1 VIVGDFD
8 SLETSVE
15 TFYKDEDKKFSVQ
28 VQFQH
33 DDDQGCTDFDKAISA
48 LKEYERSK
56 YVLSAFH
63 ED

>member
-1 VIVGDFD
+1 
-8 SLETSVE
+8 VE
-15 TFYKDEDKKFSVQ
+15 AFYKDEDKRFGVQ

-33 DDDQGCTDFDKAISA
+33 DDDQYSTDFDKAINA

-56 YVLSAFH
+56 YVISAFH